1 MRVLVTGGAGY
12 IGGVVADR
20 LLRDRHSVT
29 VLDNL
34 SKGRQLAVPAQAEFV
49 LADTGD
55 APALD
60 RIFDAGRF
68 DAVMH
73 FAAFIEAGESML
85 SPELYFDN
93 NSAKTL
99 TLLHAMLRHRVSRL
113 VFSSTAAVYGDPTRL
128 PVAEDNPLEPTN
140 PYGESKLI
148 VERMLAWFHAAHSL
162 RYASLRYFNAAGATA
177 DRGEMHC
184 PETHL
189 IPLVLQAALG
199 QRDAISIYGTD
210 YPTKD
215 GTCIRDYIHIDDLAT
230 AHLLALDALAETGTK
245 AHTKAHTNAQIR
257 SKASPLI
264 FNLGS
269 GSGFSVRE
277 IIDVAG
283 RVTGRKIP
291 VVEAPRRPGDSAV
304 LIASSEKIKRE
315 LGWRPQHSDIEAI
328 VRSAWEWHRLHTSTL
343 K

>member
-12 IGGVVADR
+12 IGSVVADR
-20 LLRDRHSVT
+20 LLRDGHAVT

-34 SKGRQLAVPAQAEFV
+34 SKGAKQAVPSQADFV
-49 LADTGD
+49 LANTGD
-55 APALD
+55 EPALD
-60 RIFDAGRF
+60 RIFQSGRF

-99 TLLHAMLRHRVSRL
+99 TLLRAMLRHQVLRL

-128 PVAEDNPLEPTN
+128 PIVEDDPLAPTN
-140 PYGESKLI
+140 PYGESKLM
-148 VERMLAWFHAAHSL
+148 VERMLAWFHKAHGL
-162 RYASLRYFNAAGATA
+162 GYASLRYFNAAGATR
-177 DRGEMHC
+177 DRGEMHR

-199 QRDAISIYGTD
+199 QREAISIYGID

-230 AHLLALDALAETGTK
+230 AHLLALDALAQTQTHREDS
-245 AHTKAHTNAQIR
+245 Q
-257 SKASPLI
+257 LI

-304 LIASSEKIKRE
+304 LIASSEKIKRV
-315 LGWRPQHSDIEAI
+315 LGWQPRHSDIEAI
-328 VRSAWEWHRLHTSTL
+328 VRSAWEWHSSHLRD
-343 K
+343 

>member
-12 IGGVVADR
+12 IGSVVADR
-20 LLRDRHSVT
+20 LLRDGHAVT

-34 SKGRQLAVPAQAEFV
+34 SKGAKQAVPSQADFV
-49 LADTGD
+49 LANTGD
-55 APALD
+55 EPALD
-60 RIFDAGRF
+60 RIFQSGRF

-99 TLLHAMLRHRVSRL
+99 TLLRAMLRHQVLRL

-128 PVAEDNPLEPTN
+128 PIVEDDPLAPTN
-140 PYGESKLI
+140 PYGESKLM
-148 VERMLAWFHAAHSL
+148 VERMLAWFHKAHGL
-162 RYASLRYFNAAGATA
+162 CYASLRYFNAAGATR
-177 DRGEMHC
+177 DRGEMHR

-199 QRDAISIYGTD
+199 QREAISIYGTD

-230 AHLLALDALAETGTK
+230 AHLLALDALAQTQTHREDS
-245 AHTKAHTNAQIR
+245 Q
-257 SKASPLI
+257 LI

-304 LIASSEKIKRE
+304 LIASSEKIKRV
-315 LGWRPQHSDIEAI
+315 LGWQPRHSDIEAI
-328 VRSAWEWHRLHTSTL
+328 LRSAWEWHSTHL
-343 K
+343 RD

>member
-12 IGGVVADR
+12 IGSVVADR
-20 LLRDRHSVT
+20 LLRGGHSVT

-34 SKGRQLAVPAQAEFV
+34 SKGRQQAVPSQAEFV

-85 SPELYFDN
+85 SPELYFEN

-99 TLLHAMLRHRVSRL
+99 TLLRAMLRHQVSRL

-128 PVAEDNPLEPTN
+128 PIVEDDPLEPTN

-148 VERMLAWFHAAHSL
+148 VERMLAWFHSAHGL
-162 RYASLRYFNAAGATA
+162 GYASLRYFNAAGATA
-177 DRGEMHC
+177 DRGEMHR

-199 QRDAISIYGTD
+199 QREAISIYGTD

-230 AHLLALDALAETGTK
+230 AHLLALDALAQTK
-245 AHTKAHTNAQIR
+245 TQNEDSR
-257 SKASPLI
+257 LI

-277 IIDVAG
+277 VIDVAS

-304 LIASSEKIKRE
+304 LIASSEKIKRD
-315 LGWRPQHSDIEAI
+315 LGWQPQHSDIEAI
-328 VRSAWEWHRLHTSTL
+328 VRSAWQWHSSHPRDHEAGT
-343 K
+343 

>member
-12 IGGVVADR
+12 IGSVVADS
-20 LLRDRHSVT
+20 LLRDGHSVT

-34 SKGRQLAVPAQAEFV
+34 SKGAKQAVPSGANFA
-49 LADTGD
+49 LANTGD
-55 APALD
+55 EPTLD
-60 RIFDAGRF
+60 RVFQAGRF

-85 SPELYFDN
+85 LPELYFDN
-93 NSAKTL
+93 NSAKAL
-99 TLLHAMLRHRVSRL
+99 TLLRAMLRHRVSRL

-128 PVAEDNPLEPTN
+128 PIVEDDPLAPTN

-148 VERMLAWFHAAHSL
+148 VERMLAWFHKAHGL

-177 DRGEMHC
+177 DRGEMHR

-199 QRDAISIYGTD
+199 QREAISIYGTD

-230 AHLLALDALAETGTK
+230 AHLLALDALAQSQTRTEDS
-245 AHTKAHTNAQIR
+245 Q
-257 SKASPLI
+257 LI

-283 RVTGRKIP
+283 RVTGKKIP

-304 LIASSEKIKRE
+304 LIASSEKIKRV
-315 LGWRPQHSDIEAI
+315 LGWQPQHSDIEAI
-328 VRSAWEWHRLHTSTL
+328 IRSAWEWHSTRASTL
-343 K
+343 R

>member
-12 IGGVVADR
+12 IGSVVADR
-20 LLRDRHSVT
+20 LLRDGHAVT

-34 SKGRQLAVPAQAEFV
+34 SKGAKQAVPSQADFV
-49 LADTGD
+49 LANTGD
-55 APALD
+55 EPALD
-60 RIFDAGRF
+60 RIFQSGRF

-99 TLLHAMLRHRVSRL
+99 TLLRAMLRHQVLRL

-128 PVAEDNPLEPTN
+128 PIVEDDPLAPTN
-140 PYGESKLI
+140 PYGESKLM
-148 VERMLAWFHAAHSL
+148 VERMLAWFHKAHGL
-162 RYASLRYFNAAGATA
+162 GYASLRYFNAAGATR
-177 DRGEMHC
+177 DRGEMHR

-199 QRDAISIYGTD
+199 QREAISIYGTD

-230 AHLLALDALAETGTK
+230 AHLLALDALAQTQTHREDS
-245 AHTKAHTNAQIR
+245 Q
-257 SKASPLI
+257 LI

-304 LIASSEKIKRE
+304 LIASSEKIKRV
-315 LGWRPQHSDIEAI
+315 LGWQPRHSDIEAI
-328 VRSAWEWHRLHTSTL
+328 VRSAWEWHSTHL
-343 K
+343 RD

>member
-12 IGGVVADR
+12 IGSVVADR
-20 LLRDRHSVT
+20 LLRDGHSVT

-34 SKGRQLAVPAQAEFV
+34 SKGRQQAVPSRADFV

-55 APALD
+55 EPALD
-60 RIFDAGRF
+60 RIFQGGRF

-93 NSAKTL
+93 NSAKAL
-99 TLLHAMLRHRVSRL
+99 TLLRAMLRHRVSRL
-113 VFSSTAAVYGDPTRL
+113 VFSSTAAVYGDPVRL
-128 PVAEDNPLEPTN
+128 PIVEDDPLQPTN
-140 PYGESKLI
+140 PYGESKLM
-148 VERMLAWFHAAHSL
+148 VERMLAWFHKAHGL
-162 RYASLRYFNAAGATA
+162 GYASLRYFNAAGATV
-177 DRGEMHC
+177 DRGEMHR

-199 QRDAISIYGTD
+199 QREAISIYGTD

-230 AHLLALDALAETGTK
+230 AHLLALDALARTETSSQTQ
-245 AHTKAHTNAQIR
+245 AQ
-257 SKASPLI
+257 SKDSQLI

-315 LGWRPQHSDIEAI
+315 LSWQPQHSDIEAI
-328 VRSAWEWHRLHTSTL
+328 VRSAWQWHSSHTSTL
-343 K
+343 R